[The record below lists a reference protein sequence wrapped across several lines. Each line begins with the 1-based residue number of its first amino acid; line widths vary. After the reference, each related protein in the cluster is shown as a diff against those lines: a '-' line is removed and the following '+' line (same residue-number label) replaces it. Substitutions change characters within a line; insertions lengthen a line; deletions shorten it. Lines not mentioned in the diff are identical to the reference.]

1 MRRNPCFFH
10 GMCICLSCVPYISG
24 RIEYGRCRGMKEKP
38 KNTRLHIGLHNKMC
52 RIRKRQVRRRWAALM
67 MGLWFVVLQWTH
79 IEIPVQAQVEIAAP
93 SAVLMEASTGQ
104 VLYELNATERRCPA
118 SITKIMTLL
127 LTFEQIEAG
136 KVSLGDNVIT
146 SEYASSMGGSQ
157 VFLAQGEIQTLDTM
171 IKCIAVASGNDASV
185 AVAEHIAGSEE
196 AFVALMNEKAQQLG
210 MVDTHFEDCCGLTN
224 SDGHYTTAK
233 DVALMSRE
241 LITKYPQVYNYTQIW
256 MEDIVHETRQGTI
269 NFTLS
274 STNKLLKQYPY
285 ATGLKTGSTEKAK
298 FCLAAT
304 ARKDGID
311 MIAVIMGAPDPKDRF
326 KDAQTLLT
334 YGFNIS
340 AMYVDPNTDPLPSL
354 PVERGVTEQVPL
366 VYAGEFRYLDIQ
378 GRDLGRIEKVM
389 ELPESA
395 QAPVE
400 QGRQAG
406 VVKYVLDGVELG
418 VVPILYGET
427 VDQAVYRDYL
437 YKIFKEFL
445 L

>member
-1 MRRNPCFFH
+1 
-10 GMCICLSCVPYISG
+10 
-24 RIEYGRCRGMKEKP
+24 
-38 KNTRLHIGLHNKMC
+38 
-52 RIRKRQVRRRWAALM
+52 
-67 MGLWFVVLQWTH
+67 MGLWLALLQFFSGGM
-79 IEIPVQAQVEIAAP
+79 PVQAQVEISAP
-93 SAVLMEASTGQ
+93 SAILMEASTGQ
-104 VLYELNATERRCPA
+104 VIFELNSTERRCPA

-127 LTFEQIEAG
+127 LTFEQIENG
-136 KVSLGDNVIT
+136 KISLQDSVIT

-171 IKCIAVASGNDASV
+171 IKCITVASGNDASV

-196 AFVALMNEKAQQLG
+196 AFVGMMNEKAQQLG

-241 LITKYPQVYNYTQIW
+241 LITKYPQVYDYTQIW
-256 MEDIVHETRQGTI
+256 MEDITHETRQGSTI
-269 NFTLS
+269 FTLS

-304 ARKDGID
+304 AQKDGMD
-311 MIAVIMGAPDPKDRF
+311 MIAVIMGAPDPKERF

-334 YGFNIS
+334 YGFNVS
-340 AMYVDPNTDPLPSL
+340 AMYVDPNSEPLPAL
-354 PVERGVTEQVPL
+354 PVNRGVEEQVPL

-378 GRDLGRIEKVM
+378 GRDMDRVEKVV
-389 ELPESA
+389 ELPESV

-406 VVKYVLDGVELG
+406 LAKYVLDGVELG
-418 VVPILYGET
+418 CVPLLYGES
-427 VDQAVYRDYL
+427 VAQAVYRDYII
-437 YKIFKEFL
+437 KIFREFL

>member
-1 MRRNPCFFH
+1 
-10 GMCICLSCVPYISG
+10 
-24 RIEYGRCRGMKEKP
+24 
-38 KNTRLHIGLHNKMC
+38 
-52 RIRKRQVRRRWAALM
+52 
-67 MGLWFVVLQWTH
+67 MGLWFAALQLIYT
-79 IEIPVQAQVEIAAP
+79 EIPVQAQVEIAAP
-93 SAVLMEASTGQ
+93 SAILMEASTGQ
-104 VLYELNATERRCPA
+104 VLFELNATERRCPA

-127 LTFEQIEAG
+127 LTFEQIELG
-136 KVSLGDNVIT
+136 KVSLEDSVIT

-157 VFLAQGEIQTLDTM
+157 VFLAQGETQTLDTM

-196 AFVALMNEKAQQLG
+196 AFVAMMNEKAGQLG
-210 MVDTHFEDCCGLTN
+210 MTDEATFVQMMNERAKGLGMEHANFEDCCGLTN
-224 SDGHYTTAK
+224 SDGHYTTAR

-241 LITKYPQVYNYTQIW
+241 LITRYPQVYNYTQIW
-256 MEDIVHETRQGTI
+256 MEDITHETRQGTT

-298 FCLAAT
+298 YCLAAT
-304 ARKDGID
+304 ACKDGID
-311 MIAVIMGAPDPKDRF
+311 MIAVIMGAPDPKARF

-340 AMYVDPNTDPLPSL
+340 AMYVDPNSDPLPPL
-354 PVERGVTEQVPL
+354 TVERGVAEQVPL
-366 VYAGEFRYLDIQ
+366 VYAGEFRYLDTQ
-378 GRDLGRIEKVM
+378 GRDLGRVEKVM
-389 ELPESA
+389 ELPETV

-406 VVKYVLDGVELG
+406 VVKYILDGVELG
-418 VVPILYGET
+418 VVPIMYGDS
-427 VDQAVYRDYL
+427 VAQAVYRDYL
-437 YKIFKEFL
+437 YKIFREFL

>member
-1 MRRNPCFFH
+1 
-10 GMCICLSCVPYISG
+10 
-24 RIEYGRCRGMKEKP
+24 MKEKP
-38 KNTRLHIGLHNKMC
+38 ENTRLRIGLHK
-52 RIRKRQVRRRWAALM
+52 KRPGRARQAGRRWAAFV
-67 MGLWFVVLQWTH
+67 MGLWMTLLQF
-79 IEIPVQAQVEIAAP
+79 IYGGLPAQAQVEVSAP
-93 SAVLMEASTGQ
+93 SAILMEASTGQ
-104 VLYELNATERRCPA
+104 VLFELNATERRCPA

-127 LTFEQIEAG
+127 LTFEQIELG
-136 KVSLGDNVIT
+136 KISLEDNVIT

-157 VFLAQGEIQTLDTM
+157 VFLAQGETQTLDTM

-196 AFVALMNEKAQQLG
+196 AFVALMNDKAGQLG
-210 MVDTHFEDCCGLTN
+210 MTDTHFEDCCGLTN
-224 SDGHYTTAK
+224 SDGHYTTAR

-256 MEDIVHETRQGTI
+256 MEDITHETRQGTT

-311 MIAVIMGAPDPKDRF
+311 MIAVVMGAPDPKGRF

-354 PVERGVTEQVPL
+354 AVERGVAEQVPL
-366 VYAGEFRYLDIQ
+366 TYAGEFRYLDTQ
-378 GRDLGRIEKVM
+378 GRDLNRVEKVM
-389 ELPESA
+389 ELPESV

-406 VVKYVLDGVELG
+406 VAKYILDGVELG

-427 VDQAVYRDYL
+427 VAKAAYSDYL
-437 YKIFKEFL
+437 HKIFREFL

>member
-1 MRRNPCFFH
+1 
-10 GMCICLSCVPYISG
+10 
-24 RIEYGRCRGMKEKP
+24 MKEKP
-38 KNTRLHIGLHNKMC
+38 ENTRLRIGLHKKGPG
-52 RIRKRQVRRRWAALM
+52 RGRQAGRRWAAFV
-67 MGLWFVVLQWTH
+67 MGLWMTLLQFVYGGL
-79 IEIPVQAQVEIAAP
+79 PAQAQVEVSAP
-93 SAVLMEASTGQ
+93 SAILMEASTGQ
-104 VLYELNATERRCPA
+104 VLFELNATERRCPA

-127 LTFEQIEAG
+127 LTFEQIELG
-136 KVSLGDNVIT
+136 KISLEDNVIT

-157 VFLAQGEIQTLDTM
+157 VFLAQGETQTLDTM

-196 AFVALMNEKAQQLG
+196 AFVALMNDKAGQLG
-210 MVDTHFEDCCGLTN
+210 MTDTHFEDCCGLTN
-224 SDGHYTTAK
+224 SDGHYTTAR

-256 MEDIVHETRQGTI
+256 MEDITHETRQGTT

-311 MIAVIMGAPDPKDRF
+311 MIAVVMGAPDPKGRF

-354 PVERGVTEQVPL
+354 AVERGVAEQVSL
-366 VYAGEFRYLDIQ
+366 AYAGEFRYLDTQ
-378 GRDLGRIEKVM
+378 GRDLNRVEKVM
-389 ELPESA
+389 ELPESV

-406 VVKYVLDGVELG
+406 VAKYILDGVELG

-427 VDQAVYRDYL
+427 VAKAAYSDYL
-437 YKIFKEFL
+437 HKIFREFL

>member
-1 MRRNPCFFH
+1 
-10 GMCICLSCVPYISG
+10 
-24 RIEYGRCRGMKEKP
+24 
-38 KNTRLHIGLHNKMC
+38 
-52 RIRKRQVRRRWAALM
+52 
-67 MGLWFVVLQWTH
+67 MGLWFGLLQFAGMD
-79 IEIPVQAQVEIAAP
+79 IPVQAQVEISAP
-93 SAVLMEASTGQ
+93 SAILMEASTGQ
-104 VLYELNATERRCPA
+104 VLFEQNATERRCPA

-136 KVSLGDNVIT
+136 RIRLEEDVIT

-157 VFLAQGEIQTLDTM
+157 VFLAQGEVQSLDTM

-196 AFVALMNEKAQQLG
+196 AFVDMMNEKALQLG

-224 SDGHYTTAK
+224 SDGHYTTAR

-241 LITKYPQVYNYTQIW
+241 LITRYPQVYNYTQIW
-256 MEDIVHETRQGTI
+256 MEDITHETRQGIT

-298 FCLAAT
+298 FCLSAT

-311 MIAVIMGAPDPKDRF
+311 MIAVIMGAPDPKERF
-326 KDAQTLLT
+326 KDAQTLLA

-340 AMYVDPNTDPLPSL
+340 AIYVDPNTDPLPGL
-354 PVERGVTEQVPL
+354 KVERGVAEQVPL
-366 VYAGEFRYLDIQ
+366 VYSGEFRYLDTG
-378 GRDLGRIEKVM
+378 GRDLGKVEKVL
-389 ELPESA
+389 ELPESV

-400 QGRQAG
+400 QGTAAG
-406 VVKYVLDGVELG
+406 LARYMLDGVELG
-418 VVPILYGET
+418 SVPLLYGET
-427 VDQAVYRDYL
+427 VAKAHYRDCL
-437 YKIFKEFL
+437 YKVFKEFL